1 METILD
7 FARAIGGMLA
17 VSAIWFGIQAF
28 IRRRSGC
35 SSNQDVL
42 DFMKHGCAG
51 CKGDGAC
58 HNRVKG
64 EDHHELA

>member
-17 VSAIWFGIQAF
+17 VLAIWFGIQAF

-35 SSNQDVL
+35 SHSVSS
-42 DFMKHGCAG
+42 GS
-51 CKGDGAC
+51 GA
-58 HNRVKG
+58 VI
-64 EDHHELA
+64 A